1 MSVFDRSYRRYTGE
15 LKGRWA
21 RIWSIATSTFR
32 VQFSGKKIIFL
43 LILCNLP
50 MISFTLMITF
60 MAIFFPANISS
71 FIFDIFGTID
81 VAVYTVINF
90 TFNPGLIFLPIV
102 FVCALNAGTIAN
114 DKKHNSLALYMAKP
128 IDRID
133 YIVGKALSIY
143 MVSAF
148 VTLIPWLVFLI
159 AFTLL
164 MGVSGS
170 QFIDSLWVYLST
182 TASALIAILFLGS
195 IVLMFSS
202 MSNQSVLAGILSIM
216 ILFLPSLITG
226 VIGSVPEL
234 NVDWLNYFSI
244 SSLLTASIHVVFG
257 FPEFD
262 AGLTGGFFMSNIR
275 GSIAIVVVLG
285 ITIIAILITI
295 NQLYKEEIH

>member
-1 MSVFDRSYRRYTGE
+1 MSVFDRSYRRYRGE

-21 RIWSIATSTFR
+21 RIWSIATNTFR
-32 VQFSGKKIIFL
+32 VQFSGRKIIFL

-60 MAIFFPANISS
+60 TAIFVPDMVTS
-71 FIFDIFGTID
+71 FIFDMFGTVD
-81 VAVYTVINF
+81 VAVYTIINF

-133 YIVGKALSIY
+133 YIAGKALSIY
-143 MVSAF
+143 MVTAF
-148 VTLIPWLVFLI
+148 VTIIPWLVFLI

-164 MGVSGS
+164 MGVSGT

-182 TASALIAILFLGS
+182 TASALLVMVFLGS
-195 IVLMFSS
+195 IVLLFSS
-202 MSNQSVLAGILSIM
+202 MSNQSVLAGILSILV
-216 ILFLPSLITG
+216 LFLPSLITG
-226 VIGSVPEL
+226 VIASVPDL
-234 NVDWLNYFSI
+234 NVEWLNYFSI
-244 SSLLTASIHVVFG
+244 SSLLTASIHIIFG
-257 FPEFD
+257 RPEFS
-262 AGLTGGFFMSNIR
+262 TFFDNFFISDIR
-275 GSIAIVVVLG
+275 GSIAITVILG
-285 ITIIAILITI
+285 ITIMAILLTI

>member
-1 MSVFDRSYRRYTGE
+1 MSVFDRSYRRYRGE

-60 MAIFFPANISS
+60 TAIFFPETITS
-71 FIFDIFGTID
+71 FIFNIFGTVD
-81 VAVYTVINF
+81 VAMYTIINF

-102 FVCALNAGTIAN
+102 FICALNAGTIAN

-133 YIVGKALSIY
+133 YILGKAISIY

-164 MGVSGS
+164 MGVSGTA
-170 QFIDSLWVYLST
+170 FIDTLWVYLST
-182 TASALIAILFLGS
+182 TAASLIAILFLGS
-195 IVLMFSS
+195 IVLLFSS

-216 ILFLPSLITG
+216 VLFLPSLITG
-226 VIGSVPEL
+226 VIASVPEL

-257 FPEFD
+257 FPEYD
-262 AGLTGGFFMSNIR
+262 DTLMGGFFMSNIR
-275 GSIAIVVVLG
+275 GSVAIIVILG
-285 ITIIAILITI
+285 ITVIAILLTI

>member
-1 MSVFDRSYRRYTGE
+1 MSVFDRSYRRYSGE

-21 RIWSIATSTFR
+21 RIWAIATSTFR

-50 MISFTLMITF
+50 VISFTLMITF
-60 MAIFFPANISS
+60 MAIFSPALVTS
-71 FIFDIFGTID
+71 FILEMFGTVD
-81 VAVYTVINF
+81 VAMYTVINF

-114 DKKHNSLALYMAKP
+114 DKKHNSLALYLAKP

-133 YIVGKALSIY
+133 YIIGKAISIY

-148 VTLIPWLVFLI
+148 VTLIPWLVFMI

-164 MGVSGS
+164 MGISGS
-170 QFIDSLWVYLST
+170 AFIDTLWVYLST
-182 TASALIAILFLGS
+182 AASALLVILFLGS
-195 IVLMFSS
+195 IVLMFSA
-202 MSNQSVLAGILSIM
+202 MSNQSVLAGILSILV
-216 ILFLPSLITG
+216 LFLPSLITG
-226 VIGSVPEL
+226 VIASVPDL

-244 SSLLTASIHVVFG
+244 SALLSSSIHVIFGLPDFDTFSDFG
-257 FPEFD
+257 FFS
-262 AGLTGGFFMSNIR
+262 SNIR
-275 GSIAIVVVLG
+275 GSIAIIVVLG
-285 ITIIAILITI
+285 MIIVSILLTI

>member
-1 MSVFDRSYRRYTGE
+1 MSVFDRSYRRYSGE

-50 MISFTLMITF
+50 VISFTLMITF
-60 MAIFFPANISS
+60 MAIFSPAMVTS
-71 FIFDIFGTID
+71 FILEMFGTVD
-81 VAVYTVINF
+81 VAMYTVINF

-133 YIVGKALSIY
+133 YIIGKALSIY

-148 VTLIPWLVFLI
+148 VTLIPWLIFMI

-164 MGVSGS
+164 MGISGA
-170 QFIDSLWVYLST
+170 QFIDTLWVYLST
-182 TASALIAILFLGS
+182 AASALLVILFLGS
-195 IVLMFSS
+195 IVLMFSAL
-202 MSNQSVLAGILSIM
+202 SNQSVLAGILSIM
-216 ILFLPSLITG
+216 LLFLPSLITG
-226 VIGSVPEL
+226 VIASVPDL

-244 SSLLTASIHVVFG
+244 SALLTASIHVIFG
-257 FPEFD
+257 LPSFD
-262 AGLTGGFFMSNIR
+262 ASFFGDFFLSDIR
-275 GSIAIVVVLG
+275 GSIAIIVVLG
-285 ITIIAILITI
+285 MIVVSILVTI

>member
-1 MSVFDRSYRRYTGE
+1 MSVFDRSYRRYTGD

-21 RIWSIATSTFR
+21 RIWAIATSTFR

-50 MISFTLMITF
+50 VISFTLMITF
-60 MAIFFPANISS
+60 MAIFSPAMVTS
-71 FIFDIFGTID
+71 FILDIFGTVD
-81 VAVYTVINF
+81 VAMYTVINF

-102 FVCALNAGTIAN
+102 FICALNAGTIAN

-133 YIVGKALSIY
+133 YITGKAISIY
-143 MVSAF
+143 MVSSF
-148 VTLIPWLVFLI
+148 VTLIPWLIFMI

-164 MGVSGS
+164 MGISGS
-170 QFIDSLWVYLST
+170 QFTDTLWVYLAT
-182 TASALIAILFLGS
+182 AASALVVILFLGS
-195 IVLMFSS
+195 VVLMFSA
-202 MSNQSVLAGILSIM
+202 MSSQSVLAGILSIM

-226 VIGSVPEL
+226 VIASVPGL

-244 SSLLTASIHVVFG
+244 SALLTAAVHVIFG
-257 FPEFD
+257 LPDFD
-262 AGLTGGFFMSNIR
+262 TSFFGGFFESNIR
-275 GSIAIVVVLG
+275 GSIAIIVVLG
-285 ITIIAILITI
+285 IIITTILLTI